1 MATTF
6 APMAMVEGLL
16 AQTVDPGLTD
26 ACGDTPSYFCE
37 AAWDLTDSEFVARAV
52 DWLVSKPLTALLVVA
67 VAWIINKLLR
77 RLVTKF
83 IDNATVSDKY
93 AASAF
98 EKIGVAPPTSLV
110 EKDPRSAARAQT
122 LGVVVRACVSA
133 LIWSIAVIVVLS
145 VFNINLAPVLASA
158 GIAGIAVGFGAQ
170 SLVKDCISGFFMLLE
185 DQFGVGDNVD
195 LGEAIG
201 TVESLSLRSTTLRGV
216 DGTQWHVP
224 NGQVMRVGN
233 RSKAWANGQLDVT
246 VTYDADVDH
255 AQVVLKRVVEEVC
268 AREEFSSIVL
278 EPPKVLGVESL
289 NLEGVVLRVVVKT
302 VAGEQWPLMREIRSV
317 VKHEFD
323 SENIPLKPPVVPPPP
338 RPPA

>member
-1 MATTF
+1 
-6 APMAMVEGLL
+6 MAMVEGLL
-16 AQTVDPGLTD
+16 AQAVDPGLTD
-26 ACGDTPSYFCE
+26 ACGEKPSYFCE
-37 AAWDLTDSEFVARAV
+37 AAWNLTENEFVARAV
-52 DWLVSKPLTALLVVA
+52 DWFVSRPLTALVIVG
-67 VAWIINKLLR
+67 VAWILNKLLR

-83 IDNATVSDKY
+83 IDNATSSDKY

-122 LGVVVRACVSA
+122 LSVVLRACVSA
-133 LIWSIAVIVVLS
+133 LIWTIASLMVLG
-145 VFNINLAPVLASA
+145 VFEINLAPLLASA
-158 GIAGIAVGFGAQ
+158 GIAGVAVGFGAQ
-170 SLVKDCISGFFMLLE
+170 SLVKDCIAGFFMLLE

-195 LGEAIG
+195 LGEAAG
-201 TVESLSLRSTTLRGV
+201 TVESLSLRSTTLRGA

-224 NGQVMRVGN
+224 NGVIVRVGN

-246 VTYDADVDH
+246 VTHDADVDE
-255 AQVVLKRVVEEVC
+255 ALIVLKRVVEEVC
-268 AREEFSSIVL
+268 GREEFATIVL

-289 NLEGVVLRVVVKT
+289 NLDGVVLRVVVKT
-302 VAGEQWPLMREIRSV
+302 LAGEQWGLMRELRSA

-323 SENIPLKPPVVPPPP
+323 AADIPLKPVAPPPP